1 MKIIKNQKKK
11 AKTELSK
18 LEKVLKCFRD
28 ASTETKSYEKVHRS
42 NFVHETIPL
51 CNVVKVE
58 GNIIKM
64 TDRIFLLELPNDYGL
79 KDQFINV
86 NSFLK
91 NGEMDYQYEYNYP
104 DFDSVKR
111 VYENSCKIDFEIK
124 EFLKNVSIRHRTANN
139 KLDLVLRIIKNNLY
153 IYIRDR
159 RWGYSKNQWVY
170 EKLGVIKVNNPSN
183 INSRLMFDPAK
194 FVNILKIFKEYGS
207 QKVELE
213 FNHFNIKN
221 IRVYGRDYYSWA
233 NEPITIRTENCFG
246 MIMQRI
252 DRN

>member
-18 LEKVLKCFRD
+18 LEKVLKYFRD

-42 NFVHETIPL
+42 TFVHETIPL

-58 GNIIKM
+58 ENIIKM

-91 NGEMDYQYEYNYP
+91 NGDMDHQYEYNYP
-104 DFDSVKR
+104 DFNSVKR

-124 EFLKNVSIRHRTANN
+124 EFFKNINIRYRNQNN
-139 KLDLVLRIIKNNLY
+139 KLDLILRIIKDNLY
-153 IYIRDR
+153 VYIRDR
-159 RWGYSKNQWVY
+159 RWSYSKDQWVY
-170 EKLGVIKVNNPSN
+170 EKLGVIKVNNLSN
-183 INSRLMFDPAK
+183 INSRLMFDPVK
-194 FVNILKIFKEYGS
+194 FVNILKIFREYES
-207 QKVELE
+207 KRVELE
-213 FNHFNIKN
+213 FNHFDIKN
-221 IRVYGRDYYSWA
+221 IRVHDGHYDFWV
-233 NEPITIRTENCFG
+233 NEPITLRTENCFG